1 MPSVSQAQ
9 QRLMRAILNGTKIA
23 GGPSKEV
30 ARKFAAA
37 DHARGPKKLPQ
48 HVKKKKSG

>member
-1 MPSVSQAQ
+1 MPSVSRAQ
-9 QRLMRAILNGTKIA
+9 QRLMRAILNNEKL
-23 GGPSKEV
+23 SKSTGVSQEV

-48 HVKKKKSG
+48 HVKKK